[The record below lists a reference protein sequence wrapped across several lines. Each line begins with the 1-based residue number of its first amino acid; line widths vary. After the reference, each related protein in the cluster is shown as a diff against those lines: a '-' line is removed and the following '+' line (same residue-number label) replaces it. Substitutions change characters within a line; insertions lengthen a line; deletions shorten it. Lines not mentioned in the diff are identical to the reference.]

1 MSNTTITKT
10 ELEKMLNI
18 LNIEV
23 LDAINRS
30 IIYEKPYGWGCKPL
44 LNYAPEALTKFGA
57 AVYLYV
63 VEPLATEDLSDEYA
77 QQYVM
82 QWLSQYPLAEDS
94 IWQSCLDFAPRLL
107 KISQTP
113 IAKELPPNYI
123 DDSPNVYDEIAGYF
137 NGEFYGLYPQF
148 TDFLYSTLSPIRRLK
163 LSDHRIIDLVQE
175 TDELLAPHN
184 KALESFIRKEIK
196 RLRSLVNGRI
206 RYEKLTPADIIMLKS
221 SSNRLAVEDA
231 KVVEQALSTRYIS
244 GADLKQVN
252 RCLDELR
259 KPAPLTPVP
268 KPLMPAEDY
277 INFFLQELGLAYA
290 RFNAKRAEHY
300 STSTVDPLDDI
311 LAGVYAIEHAKARG
325 IDLSNLADI
334 EQNQKQAEKFYL
346 DFNNLKPILM
356 ACIQIDLNTL
366 SIDKVFT
373 PETQSHSVIQA
384 MLDFTA
390 KYRAYFTCRYKLF
403 NYDRLVEELHHELH
417 THTKGFTNA
426 MPPPIVEPLTT
437 EAVAN
442 TPKAPRLTSSLA
454 PPYFDITVPI
464 AKVLGDIAADTATT
478 STEVLLEV
486 PAQDLLVPVQD
497 GMIKRLSHYLIGNE
511 QAVPYLLN
519 GELIVHNTEAGEY
532 IKIIPTLREDGYSD
546 YVFNAYGYT
555 TLIRRIIKLQK
566 LLKESDYYPTY
577 ELYGDLQARQKAIA
591 DLVDWDKTL
600 VSRVNELYGDEDA
613 TSTRVQAELR
623 KILGIHYYKDIYI
636 SAHKLAAY
644 TFYPAEYTAFIS
656 AKPTDPET
664 GEPLVYHVHHKDDN
678 RSNNSPENLEIISKQ
693 LNDELRSTSRPVFYQ
708 GKHYNTLKS
717 YCEATEAGNYK
728 NIQQVLNNLDLG
740 DTVAYNG
747 RTYNLDPETDIITAT
762 DATATPVIT
771 YNDATYTTLKDFADV
786 HNIDYSTVRKGLYRA
801 RKAGKTEYKYKSFN
815 FYLGETDNINI
826 KST

>member
-1 MSNTTITKT
+1 MSNKLTKA

-113 IAKELPPNYI
+113 ITSELPPNYI
-123 DDSPNVYDEIAGYF
+123 DDYPNVYDEIAGYF
-137 NGEFYGLYPQF
+137 NGEFYDLYPQF
-148 TDFLYSTLSPIRRLK
+148 TDFLYSSLSPIRRLK
-163 LSDHRIIDLVQE
+163 LSDQRILDL
-175 TDELLAPHN
+175 TADADALLAPHN
-184 KALESFIRKEIK
+184 RVLETFIRKEIK

-206 RYEKLTPADIIMLKS
+206 RYYKLTPADIRTLKS

-231 KVVEQALSTRYIS
+231 KMVEQALSTRYIS
-244 GADLKQVN
+244 GADLKQIN

-268 KPLMPAEDY
+268 KPLMPADDY
-277 INFFLQELGLAYA
+277 VDFFLKEFELAYA

-311 LAGVYAIEHAKARG
+311 LAGVYAVEHAKARG

-334 EQNQKQAEKFYL
+334 EAQQKQAEKFYL

-384 MLDFTA
+384 VLAFTA
-390 KYRAYFTCRYKLF
+390 KYRTYFTCRYKLF

-417 THTKGFTNA
+417 THTKGFTEA
-426 MPPPIVEPLTT
+426 LPPPNLTPLTA
-437 EAVAN
+437 EDIAN

-464 AKVLGDIAADTATT
+464 AKVLSEISADIATT

-497 GMIKRLSHYLIGNE
+497 GMIKKLSHYLLGNE

-555 TLIRRIIKLQK
+555 TLLRRILKLRK
-566 LLKESDYYPTY
+566 LLNESDYYPSAVPK
-577 ELYGDLQARQKAIA
+577 GQKALQKA
-591 DLVDWDKTL
+591 LETLVEWDKTL
-600 VSRVNELYGDEDA
+600 IAQANEL
-613 TSTRVQAELR
+613 STYEGYEHVQAELR

-664 GEPLVYHVHHKDDN
+664 GEPLIYHVHHKDGN

-762 DATATPVIT
+762 DATATPRIAYGDT
-771 YNDATYTTLKDFADV
+771 LYSTLKDFATAHSLSYDA
-786 HNIDYSTVRKGLYRA
+786 IQKGIKRA
-801 RKAGKTEYKYKSFN
+801 KDAGKTEYKHKSYR
-815 FYLGETDNINI
+815 FYLGETDNLTI
-826 KST
+826 KSN